1 MTTNQHVTELTE
13 IIRDVSINN
22 LDKKTIWAGAK
33 KKYTQIDDFYSWE
46 DNPQEFRNDFLQQYI
61 REDILNQ
68 GKTPCNTEA
77 LVDIYTYMYMLM
89 HIDAFRVAKRK
100 TDNYTFNDIYN
111 NDHKEVLLVDFG
123 CGPGTIPL
131 ALAESYKPENGLNI
145 NYLGIDREPEMLRL
159 AEEFF
164 QTSLFSESLD
174 ISISE
179 DIIRVDN
186 GVEPKK
192 IIFVFSYLLS
202 QPGINAHLKNFIAR
216 IQGIM
221 ADHPTA
227 EDFYLM
233 YINKDFTGELY
244 NENGKPKRAW
254 SEFLD
259 MLRSNEMVTDS
270 LRNFTQCFDYR
281 FRKFNNLDG
290 NDIDQFGSSRP
301 VYVKLF
307 RLFKPKVNGYG

>member
-1 MTTNQHVTELTE
+1 
-13 IIRDVSINN
+13 
-22 LDKKTIWAGAK
+22 
-33 KKYTQIDDFYSWE
+33 
-46 DNPQEFRNDFLQQYI
+46 
-61 REDILNQ
+61 
-68 GKTPCNTEA
+68 
-77 LVDIYTYMYMLM
+77 M
-89 HIDAFRVAKRK
+89 HIDAFSVAKRK

-111 NDHKEVLLVDFG
+111 DDHEEVLLVDFG
-123 CGPGTIPL
+123 CGSGTIPL
-131 ALAESYKPENGLNI
+131 ALAESYKPKNGLNI
-145 NYLGIDREPEMLRL
+145 NYLGIDIQPEMLRL
-159 AEEFF
+159 AEAFF
-164 QTSLFSESLD
+164 QTPLFTESLD

-179 DIIRVDN
+179 DIIRVNN

-192 IIFVFSYLLS
+192 IIFVFSYLFS
-202 QPGINAHLKNFIAR
+202 QSGVSAHLESFIER
-216 IQGIM
+216 IRGIM
-221 ADHPTA
+221 ANHPTA

-270 LRNFTQCFDYR
+270 LSNFAKRSDYT

-290 NDIDQFGSSRP
+290 NDIDLFDYPRP

-307 RLFKPKVNGYG
+307 RLYKS

>member
-1 MTTNQHVTELTE
+1 MTTNQHATGLTE
-13 IIRDVSINN
+13 IIRDLSINN
-22 LDKKTIWAGAK
+22 LDKATIWEHATREYEESGH
-33 KKYTQIDDFYSWE
+33 FLSWE
-46 DNPQEFRNDFLQQYI
+46 DISQEARNDFLQRYI
-61 REDILNQ
+61 RENILDQ
-68 GKTPCNTEA
+68 GKTPCDTEG

-111 NDHKEVLLVDFG
+111 DDHEEVLLVDFG

-131 ALAESYKPENGLNI
+131 ALAERYKLENGLNI
-145 NYLGIDREPEMLRL
+145 NYLGIDIQPQMLKL
-159 AEEFF
+159 AKQFF
-164 QTSLFSESLD
+164 DTNLFSTSLN
-174 ISISE
+174 ISIFN
-179 DIIRVDN
+179 DFIRVDN
-186 GVEPKK
+186 RVKPKK
-192 IIFVFSYLLS
+192 IIFVFSYLFS
-202 QPGINAHLKNFIAR
+202 QSGVSAHLESFIER
-216 IQGIM
+216 IREIM

-270 LRNFTQCFDYR
+270 LSNFAKRSDYK

-290 NDIDQFGSSRP
+290 NDIDLFDYPRP

-307 RLFKPKVNGYG
+307 RLYKS